1 MVLMIVVGALIA
13 GIAFYQAIQGTF
25 SALIMAILTILCSAI
40 ALNYYEPLAAML
52 ASRLGAYAESVS
64 LLALFAL
71 PLLILRELFDRFVRG
86 NVMFGLWPDRI
97 GGGAL
102 GLVAGLFLV
111 GMLVIVVM
119 MLPLPGTILG
129 YTQYDA
135 TLRVA
140 QGGPPH
146 FAAST
151 VLGTAKLLSAG
162 SMQPFSDDEPR
173 FGDAHSDLL
182 LESFCNRNR
191 PLGALTWAEADTLT
205 VTDVFRVPAPGA
217 AAIKANVPEREARM
231 LHSAPKNPLL
241 EIPGDI
247 SQETAQVVVVRAK
260 IKEMPP
266 QEANEWWYR
275 LPATQ
280 FRLID
285 RTGKSYWPVDY
296 LTHVGQWR
304 LNAESDD
311 NGFSKIGDLTVVRP
325 WKKVGGP
332 IQLTVDWVY
341 RLPEG
346 VEPEAMIFRRCSY
359 ITLPAMIDGFL
370 ETRHLAGALRVK
382 AVRNNAK
389 FAAPIDNRP
398 HLVKPV
404 EMKVEASISGVIGTT
419 VKVPPTG
426 RDPSILQFETTKQNS
441 LKTLQAFG
449 PLSAITRG
457 KKGVFDFGS
466 SGGRLVVQVACEVD
480 KGVRLDAR
488 GQAELARFAPQLM
501 LDDGR
506 TITHSGAAMLHRGG
520 SQIGIYY
527 SNAVLSPYARRMPMQ
542 FTAKLRD
549 NPGGITKLVLLF
561 LVPKDASRSIVGLSM
576 GVGPQQE
583 FYAPQPMM
591 TSR

>member
-25 SALIMAILTILCSAI
+25 SALIMAILTILCSVI
-40 ALNYYEPLAAML
+40 ALNYYEPLAQL
-52 ASRLGAYAESVS
+52 LTSRLAGYADSVS
-64 LLALFAL
+64 LLALFAI
-71 PLLILRELFDRFVRG
+71 PLLILRELFDRVVRG
-86 NVMFGLWPDRI
+86 NVMLGLWPDRL

-151 VLGTAKLLSAG
+151 VLGTAKLLSGG
-162 SMQPFSDDEPR
+162 SMQPFGNEPR

-191 PLGALTWAEADTLT
+191 PPGALTWAPPNVLT
-205 VTDVFRVPAPGA
+205 VTDVFRVPQASPGG
-217 AAIKANVPEREARM
+217 KVPEREAKL

-241 EIPGDI
+241 EIPGDA

-260 IKEMPP
+260 IQEMPP
-266 QEANEWWYR
+266 EEVTEWWFR

-285 RTGKSYWPVDY
+285 KTGRSYWPVDY
-296 LTHVGQWR
+296 LAHVGQWR
-304 LNAESDD
+304 LNAEADA
-311 NGFSKIGDLTVVRP
+311 NGFSKIGDLAVVRP
-325 WKKVGGP
+325 WQKDKGP
-332 IQLTVDWVY
+332 SMLTIDWVF

-346 VEPEAMIFRRCSY
+346 AKPEAMVFRRCSY
-359 ITLPAMIDGFL
+359 ITLPAIIDGFL
-370 ETRHLAGALRVK
+370 ETRHLSHALRVM
-382 AVRNNAK
+382 AVKQNAK
-389 FAAPIDNRP
+389 FAAPTDGRP

-404 EMKVEASISGVIGTT
+404 EMTVEAGISGVIGTT
-419 VKVPPTG
+419 VKIPPTN
-426 RDPSILQFETTKQNS
+426 RDPSILQYETTKQNS
-441 LKTLQAFG
+441 LKALQAFG
-449 PLSAITRG
+449 PLAAVTKG
-457 KKGVFDFGS
+457 TKGVFDFGAD
-466 SGGRLVVQVACEVD
+466 GGRLVIQVACEVD
-480 KGVRLDAR
+480 KSVRLDAR
-488 GQAELARFAPQLM
+488 GQADLARFAPRLM

-506 TITHSGAAMLHRGG
+506 EIVHSGAAMLHGGG
-520 SQIGIYY
+520 SQIGIYF
-527 SNAVLSPYARRMPMQ
+527 SSSVQSPYAVRVPMQ

-549 NPGGITKLVLLF
+549 NPGGISKLVLLF

-583 FYAPQPMM
+583 FFAPQPLM
-591 TSR
+591 TTR